1 MSEERKRKGEKN
13 KCFFLNCFYY
23 LAKEKALPVVVRVQ
37 LNVKIVG

>member
-13 KCFFLNCFYY
+13 KCFFFNFFNY
-23 LAKEKALPVVVRVQ
+23 LTKEKALPVVARVQ